1 MANHI
6 NLIKRKVCGKALCP
20 WMEKLSQIGRSYPW
34 NSKEIGLEGKLPFSL
49 IENFFRQINSLVDII
64 LLQSFNRESILGT
77 LKSELITNIETNN
90 FRLF

>member
-34 NSKEIGLEGKLPFSL
+34 NSREIGLEGKLPVSL
-49 IENFFRQINSLVDII
+49 TEKYFVKS
-64 LLQSFNRESILGT
+64 T
-77 LKSELITNIETNN
+77 L
-90 FRLF
+90 